1 MINQLYEQYS
11 TMALSAWGF
20 TDLPSYTDKYDPNEK
35 DIVIKTNNWLNDEA
49 AEEKTQQ
56 GLTAFVAL
64 DDAFMSIAS
73 RIYLIR
79 NSKETI
85 DLQYYIWTNDF
96 VGNLILHELLK
107 AADRGIKVRLL
118 IDDQNG
124 IKLDGILRS
133 LLQHT
138 NFEIRLFN
146 PYKFRYLRIFD
157 YLFRFKKVNHRMHN
171 KLIIAD
177 ASIAVTGG
185 RNISSEYFEASSKF
199 QFTDMDILF
208 YGHAVRHAQAVF
220 ADFWQSTLS
229 VNATDII
236 GTCAEHHLKALREHY
251 EQLHHEDHSL
261 TEDKLY
267 DAQSYLKELLEHNP
281 IQWSKAHFV
290 ADSPKKTLGTATE
303 HEMLYGQVL
312 SIMGKPKQHLE
323 LASAYFVP
331 TQQGTYYLKQLRVE
345 GIKVRALTNS
355 FAANDVAI
363 VHAFYS
369 QYRVEMLKNG
379 IELYEFKPVLE
390 RRRRTWY
397 EIVTGSVI
405 PAKGK
410 NKSSLH
416 AKFFDV
422 DGKVFIGS
430 FNFDPRST
438 YLNTEVGLVI
448 ESSQLQTQI
457 SVMLDQH
464 LPQVAYQLKLNSQG
478 QITWLDYQANGQ
490 VIEYDK
496 DPGTSRFQRTMIKAV
511 SYLPIEW
518 MM

>member
-79 NSKETI
+79 NAKETI

-177 ASIAVTGG
+177 GSIAVTGG

-220 ADFWQSTLS
+220 ADFWESTLS

-290 ADSPKKTLGTATE
+290 ADSPKKILGTATE
-303 HEMLYGQVL
+303 HEMLYGQVM

-355 FAANDVAI
+355 FAA
-363 VHAFYS
+363 
-369 QYRVEMLKNG
+369 
-379 IELYEFKPVLE
+379 
-390 RRRRTWY
+390 
-397 EIVTGSVI
+397 
-405 PAKGK
+405 AKGK

-430 FNFDPRST
+430 FNYDPRST

>member
-1 MINQLYEQYS
+1 
-11 TMALSAWGF
+11 
-20 TDLPSYTDKYDPNEK
+20 
-35 DIVIKTNNWLNDEA
+35 
-49 AEEKTQQ
+49 
-56 GLTAFVAL
+56 
-64 DDAFMSIAS
+64 
-73 RIYLIR
+73 
-79 NSKETI
+79 
-85 DLQYYIWTNDF
+85 
-96 VGNLILHELLK
+96 
-107 AADRGIKVRLL
+107 
-118 IDDQNG
+118 
-124 IKLDGILRS
+124 
-133 LLQHT
+133 
-138 NFEIRLFN
+138 
-146 PYKFRYLRIFD
+146 
-157 YLFRFKKVNHRMHN
+157 MHN

-208 YGHAVRHAQAVF
+208 YGHAVRHAEAVF
-220 ADFWQSTLS
+220 TDFWESTLS

-267 DAQSYLKELLEHNP
+267 DAQSYLKEILEHNP

-290 ADSPKKTLGTATE
+290 ADSPKKILGTATE

>member
-1 MINQLYEQYS
+1 
-11 TMALSAWGF
+11 
-20 TDLPSYTDKYDPNEK
+20 
-35 DIVIKTNNWLNDEA
+35 
-49 AEEKTQQ
+49 
-56 GLTAFVAL
+56 
-64 DDAFMSIAS
+64 
-73 RIYLIR
+73 
-79 NSKETI
+79 
-85 DLQYYIWTNDF
+85 
-96 VGNLILHELLK
+96 
-107 AADRGIKVRLL
+107 
-118 IDDQNG
+118 
-124 IKLDGILRS
+124 
-133 LLQHT
+133 
-138 NFEIRLFN
+138 
-146 PYKFRYLRIFD
+146 
-157 YLFRFKKVNHRMHN
+157 
-171 KLIIAD
+171 
-177 ASIAVTGG
+177 
-185 RNISSEYFEASSKF
+185 
-199 QFTDMDILF
+199 
-208 YGHAVRHAQAVF
+208 
-220 ADFWQSTLS
+220 
-229 VNATDII
+229 
-236 GTCAEHHLKALREHY
+236 
-251 EQLHHEDHSL
+251 
-261 TEDKLY
+261 
-267 DAQSYLKELLEHNP
+267 
-281 IQWSKAHFV
+281 
-290 ADSPKKTLGTATE
+290 
-303 HEMLYGQVL
+303 
-312 SIMGKPKQHLE
+312 
-323 LASAYFVP
+323 
-331 TQQGTYYLKQLRVE
+331 
-345 GIKVRALTNS
+345 ALTNS

-369 QYRVEMLKNG
+369 QYRVEMLKSG